1 MKKTSLLFLTI
12 LLSAFAF
19 GQKESDASKET
30 KIDIYYFHRAERC
43 ATCLSIEENTLA
55 TLDEYF
61 ADELKDGTISIVS
74 INYEGDEEMEIIE
87 MFEAED
93 PALYLVKVKK
103 GKETTKNLTD
113 FAFENSLHNPKKFK
127 KGLRDN
133 LNKMLR

>member
-1 MKKTSLLFLTI
+1 MKKTSLLLFAI
-12 LLSAFAF
+12 LISAFAF
-19 GQKESDASKET
+19 GQKESDVSNKT
-30 KIDIYYFHRAERC
+30 QIDIYYFHRAERC

-61 ADELKDGTISIVS
+61 ADEMKDGTISIIS
-74 INYEGDEEMEIIE
+74 INYEGDEETEIIE
-87 MFEAED
+87 KFEAED

-103 GKETTKNLTD
+103 GKETSKDMTD